1 MVGWLLW
8 QRMETTISTLCD
20 DPGTEVILCCLC
32 KPSSAPRLAPA
43 LNLGQGA
50 QGRNGPI
57 SCRAGFLHSSLFWH
71 NLTCLFWGW
80 LGLIHGGP
88 SVLSDNAR
96 GGLNLWA
103 DVQSPPFPPRAGS
116 VSHPC
121 PMQGLLLA
129 WLHPSSPGTTLFLC
143 PSCFPDRGHCSQ
155 HSLMGAA
162 APNPPALP

>member
-1 MVGWLLW
+1 
-8 QRMETTISTLCD
+8 METTVPTLCD
-20 DPGTEVILCCLC
+20 YPGTVVTLYCLC
-32 KPSSAPRLAPA
+32 KTSSAPCLAPA
-43 LNLGQGA
+43 LNLGQGV

-57 SCRAGFLHSSLFWH
+57 SCRAGFLHSSLLQH
-71 NLTCLFWGW
+71 NFTM
-80 LGLIHGGP
+80 
-88 SVLSDNAR
+88 SVLQLVGACVDTWKSQCCQTALER
-96 GGLNLWA
+96 GRSCGL
-103 DVQSPPFPPRAGS
+103 DVQSPSFPQGAGS

-121 PMQGLLLA
+121 PRKGLLLG